1 MILGCALRAGAPL
14 VARSLRALGLGGA
27 AGLDHLSAASGLVVV
42 GRYLY
47 VVADD
52 EHHLAIFERGDPGP
66 GRLVRMFE
74 GDLPRRRKDH
84 KDRKAAKPDLE
95 ALLELPPGAGLPHGA
110 LLALGS
116 GSRPQRRRGALL
128 GLGADGGLD
137 GSRRLIDL
145 EPLYAGLAPHIDHL
159 NIEGAFIAGAMLCL
173 LQRGGAESANTC
185 VRYAWS
191 EVARWLDAGGPA
203 PRALAVERYALGAI
217 DGVPLGFT
225 DGAALPDGGFVFC
238 AAAEDTGN
246 AYDDGGC
253 KGSAI
258 GVVDPQGRLAW
269 IALLEPVCK
278 VEGIALST
286 AGAGR
291 ELLLVSDADDRES
304 AALLLSASLPDSA
317 LRPPV

>member
-74 GDLPRRRKDH
+74 GDLPRCRKDH

-191 EVARWLDAGGPA
+191 EVARWLHAGGPA

-225 DGAALPDGGFVFC
+225 DGAALPDGRWVFT
-238 AAAEDTGN
+238 AVAEASDD
-246 AYDDGGC
+246 AYADGGC
-253 KGSAI
+253 VGAAV
-258 GVVDPQGRLAW
+258 GVVGADGRLQWLRRLA
-269 IALLEPVCK
+269 EPLK
-278 VEGIALST
+278 VEGIDARLRADGIDVVMVT
-286 AGAGR
+286 
-291 ELLLVSDADDRES
+291 DADDPDEPSRLV
-304 AALLLSASLPDSA
+304 AARL
-317 LRPPV
+317 

>member
-14 VARSLRALGLGGA
+14 VARRLRTLGLGGA
-27 AGLDHLSAASGLVVV
+27 AGLDHLSAASGLVGV
-42 GRYLY
+42 GPHLY

-52 EHHLAIFERGDPGP
+52 EHHLGVFERAGSGP
-66 GRLVRMFE
+66 GRLVRLFE
-74 GDLPRRRKDH
+74 GDLPGRRKDY

-95 ALLELPPGAGLPHGA
+95 ALLELPPGPGRPQGA

-116 GSRPQRRRGALL
+116 GSRPQRRRGVLL
-128 GLGADGGLD
+128 GLAGDGGLD
-137 GSRRLIDL
+137 GSRQLIDL
-145 EPLYAGLAPHIDHL
+145 EPLHAGLVPPIDHL
-159 NIEGAFIAGAMLCL
+159 NIEGAFIDGAMLCL

-191 EVARWLDAGGPA
+191 EVARWLDAGAPA
-203 PRALAVERYALGAI
+203 PRPLAVERYALGAI

-225 DGAALPDGGFVFC
+225 DAAALPDGGFVFC

-246 AYDDGGC
+246 AYHDGGC

-258 GVVDPQGRLAW
+258 GVVDPLGRLAW

-278 VEGIALST
+278 VEGIALSM

-304 AALLLSASLPDSA
+304 PALLLSVALPEAA
-317 LRPPV
+317 LRQPD